1 MRPTLYPQHL
11 IHPRPRRRWE
21 PPLKGPRSV
30 INTPIT
36 EEGTS
41 GVELGMVSSLNWTVG
56 EELSQ
61 MFEEEDIPGMS
72 LKSSVSK
79 MVG

>member
-1 MRPTLYPQHL
+1 
-11 IHPRPRRRWE
+11 
-21 PPLKGPRSV
+21 V

-41 GVELGMVSSLNWTVG
+41 GVELGMVSSLNWTFG